1 MRLPDRLRPRVAL
14 GACAVLLVVV
24 PAARAVE
31 DLPLDVQTGPVPG
44 RVVVEAAVPEGATL
58 AWELDGAPS
67 AVTGRRFTVQ
77 RNDGRQH
84 TVTAASEYEGER
96 HTGSF
101 TFTAPDPVRA
111 RLAAQSAA
119 AARRGIRVRVTGP
132 VGFYRA
138 TVGSSARGVT
148 AVGGVRIRAGSAVLV
163 LRGTGLKKLVA
174 GTRLPVRVEQLQGR
188 TTLSAV
194 TVRRTY
200 R

>member
-1 MRLPDRLRPRVAL
+1 MRLPDRLRSRVAFT
-14 GACAVLLVVV
+14 ACALLLVVV
-24 PAARAVE
+24 PTAFAVD

-44 RVVVEAAVPEGATL
+44 RVVVEAAVPDGATI
-58 AWELDGAPS
+58 AWRLDGAAS
-67 AVTGRRFTVQ
+67 TVTGRTFTVQ

-84 TVTAASEYEGER
+84 TVTAASDYEGER

-132 VGFYRA
+132 DGFYRA
-138 TVGSSARGVT
+138 TVRSNARKVT
-148 AVGGVRIRAGSAVLV
+148 AVGGVRIRDGSAILV
-163 LRGTGLKKLVA
+163 LRGTGLKKLVP
-174 GTRLPVRVEQLQGR
+174 GTRLPIRVEQLQGEKA
-188 TTLSAV
+188 LSSV